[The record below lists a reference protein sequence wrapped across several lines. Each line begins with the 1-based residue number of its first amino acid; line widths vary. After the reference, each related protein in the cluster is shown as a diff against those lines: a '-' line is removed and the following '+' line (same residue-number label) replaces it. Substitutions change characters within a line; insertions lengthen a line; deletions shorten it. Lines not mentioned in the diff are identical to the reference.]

1 MGNHACRALLLLY
14 RRIMRTHRAVLPGPL
29 RAMGNT
35 YARDEF
41 RRHRDAKTTPG
52 QWAAFYQ
59 EWQRYLSML
68 QGTADL
74 PRASGDIPDDVL
86 TGLNE
91 EQKQQ
96 LERLREEA
104 ARAREEILSGG
115 GKGAP
120 QS

>member
-1 MGNHACRALLLLY
+1 MRRRALLLLY
-14 RRIMRTHRAVLPGPL
+14 RRIMRTHRALLPGPL

-41 RRHRDAKTTPG
+41 RRHRDAKTTPA
-52 QWAAFYQ
+52 QWRAFHQ

-74 PRASGDIPDDVL
+74 PGATGDIPEDVL
-86 TGLNE
+86 AGLTA
-91 EQKQQ
+91 EQKAR
-96 LERLREEA
+96 LEVLKEEA

-115 GKGAP
+115 GSSGREA
-120 QS
+120 